1 MKTLTTGFIFLLL
14 FTIRVVRTDAE
25 RDGTLMFAQEGQ
37 NVTVTC
43 HYHSEMAMH
52 FSWYKHK
59 LGRKPELVSTMYK
72 YESKPT
78 FYSEFKDKSR
88 FAMDNGKGVTH
99 LMIKELQHSD
109 SATYY
114 CGSAHS
120 NIVEFGEGT
129 ELIVR
134 APQIRRFSVF
144 HQPTVLQ
151 PVQPG
156 DSVTLECTIFTEH
169 CGEDHSVYWFR
180 HAAGESRPGIIFTHG
195 DSSSQCTRSSETVS
209 PTQSCIY
216 KLPKNNL
223 SLSDAGTYYCA
234 VAACGEILYG
244 NGSRLDIMNNRGG
257 DCSEH
262 MHVLILLSI
271 VRSAVLLCGAAVI
284 IIYFCTNQRASMIR
298 SSPSLHSRK
307 STEKIPSHSVEK
319 THL

>member
-1 MKTLTTGFIFLLL
+1 TVLTILLLCLSDIFLG
-14 FTIRVVRTDAE
+14 VVRTDAE

-99 LMIKELQHSD
+99 LMIKELQRSD

-114 CGSAHS
+114 CGNTFYLFIFLKIIIALCDHNVPS
-120 NIVEFGEGT
+120 
-129 ELIVR
+129 

-216 KLPKNNL
+216 KFPKNNL

-244 NGSRLDIMNNRGG
+244 NGSRLDIMNNRE
-257 DCSEH
+257 SSA
-262 MHVLILLSI
+262 LLAQH
-271 VRSAVLLCGAAVI
+271 R
-284 IIYFCTNQRASMIR
+284 MINEK
-298 SSPSLHSRK
+298 SLAHANIFVDK
-307 STEKIPSHSVEK
+307 STIRK
-319 THL
+319 TLNKNGVRRRTPWRKPLLA

>member
-1 MKTLTTGFIFLLL
+1 M
-14 FTIRVVRTDAE
+14 

-72 YESKPT
+72 YEK
-78 FYSEFKDKSR
+78 
-88 FAMDNGKGVTH
+88 
-99 LMIKELQHSD
+99 LQRSD

-216 KLPKNNL
+216 KFPKNNL

-244 NGSRLDIMNNRGG
+244 NGSRLDIMNNRG
-257 DCSEH
+257 EH